1 MGRVLY
7 FGKPCTR
14 CHNECKHS
22 QVCHC
27 CPWCCEQCN
36 KGWESCEICYAYSE
50 LRRKGRSKD
59 PYKCEDSKCEKK
71 CAGKVDKCKCT
82 CCQRK
87 CKEQAEICKAPAL
100 PPPQPSSA
108 SSDDQSQ
115 AAKLE
120 LSPRDKDQTQDHD
133 SPPHSPPSPQAIA
146 AVIVAIIVAI
156 ILLDLC
162 IFRFPVGRNIRDFLV
177 RKIPF
182 CIAFYS

>member
-1 MGRVLY
+1 MAGMSLY
-7 FGKPCTR
+7 PGKQCTR
-14 CHNECKHS
+14 CHNECRYS
-22 QVCHC
+22 YVCNC
-27 CPWCCEQCN
+27 CPWCC
-36 KGWESCEICYAYSE
+36 KICRDDYCDVCFGYAFK
-50 LRRKGRSKD
+50 RQRNRD
-59 PYKCEDSKCEKK
+59 PSYKCATFNCKIRCAGNEYTCECECCKEKK
-71 CAGKVDKCKCT
+71 RRGDVVA
-82 CCQRK
+82 
-87 CKEQAEICKAPAL
+87 
-100 PPPQPSSA
+100 PPPPAPRSTSD
-108 SSDDQSQ
+108 SSDAQPQ

-133 SPPHSPPSPQAIA
+133 SPPSPPPYSAIA